1 MTRSSSHDSI
11 MDALRG
17 SPKSEDIYCVYIY
30 FSSKFPA
37 MTRSSSHDSI
47 MDALSGSPKSED
59 SPEAKLEKEVSKM
72 SLYLVKVYNL
82 VILYP
87 YDKVS
92 ENIKKVSQY
101 FFLSHFLLEVQI

>member
-1 MTRSSSHDSI
+1 MEITCHSPYL
-11 MDALRG
+11 ALLNA
-17 SPKSEDIYCVYIY
+17 SYHIY

-72 SLYLVKVYNL
+72 SLYLRSFKA
-82 VILYP
+82 
-87 YDKVS
+87 
-92 ENIKKVSQY
+92 
-101 FFLSHFLLEVQI
+101 